1 MSDSQRLEHLER
13 DVAQIK
19 ATQAAHGE
27 MLVAHGE
34 TLVDLKGKLAAQG
47 ETLTDIKSTL
57 GQLMTLLVRMGT
69 DIGELRG
76 KASDAPTAR
85 DFGRLEGRVDAIEAR
100 QPVTLAYQP
109 PQPPRQG

>member
-1 MSDSQRLEHLER
+1 MGDNERLEHLEQQ
-13 DVAQIK
+13 VAEIK

-27 MLVAHGE
+27 
-34 TLVDLKGKLAAQG
+34 TLASLKGTQTAQG
-47 ETLTDIKSTL
+47 ETLSDIRTTL
-57 GQLMTLLVRMGT
+57 GQIMGLLMRMGS

-76 KASDAPTAR
+76 KAADAPTAR